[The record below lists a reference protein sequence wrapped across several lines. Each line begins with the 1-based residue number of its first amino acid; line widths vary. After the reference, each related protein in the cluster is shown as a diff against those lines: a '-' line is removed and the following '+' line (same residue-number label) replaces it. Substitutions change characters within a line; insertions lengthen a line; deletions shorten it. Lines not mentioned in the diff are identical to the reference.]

1 MHYDGKDFFRIKNI
15 SESIEAHK
23 LLKDVGL
30 DIYDNVS
37 SIKQVA
43 RSSLARSDKRSNIV

>member
-1 MHYDGKDFFRIKNI
+1 
-15 SESIEAHK
+15 

-30 DIYDNVS
+30 DIHDTVS

-43 RSSLARSDKRSNIV
+43 RCSLARSDKRSNIV